1 MQFQPQVADAE
12 GYLDYLRI
20 NVRRQL
26 NFVGN
31 QVAFRD
37 PETVGSGN
45 VTRFTMANAN
55 AVFAVWDVT
64 DPTQPMEVP
73 FTLTGSTLEF
83 DAPTDELREF
93 IAFANFNYPTPAF
106 SGKVENQNLHA
117 LNGIDMVILTGERYL
132 TVAEQ
137 LRDLHSIDG
146 LSMDIV
152 TPEQVYNEFS
162 SGMAAVT
169 AIKSLMKMLY
179 DLGMAQR
186 SVARIMSS
194 IRSFFQF
201 ELEEGRVALSP
212 AAQIE
217 SVPLPVKLPVVL
229 TREEI
234 EGMIAAIDHST
245 VEGLRNRAMFEMLYG
260 CGMRV
265 SELIQLK
272 LHQLFL
278 EAGFVRVI
286 GKGNRERLIPIGD
299 MAIRHWQ
306 FYWEHH
312 RRDQETPD
320 PGQSVFC
327 FLGRRGKSLTRNMVF
342 MIIRDLARK
351 AGISKPV
358 GPHTLRHSFATHL
371 LEGGADL
378 RAVQEMLGHVSITTT
393 ELYTH
398 LDIGHLRKVLQEF
411 HPLSQAAT
419 DR

>member
-1 MQFQPQVADAE
+1 MSPSASTGAALQQNRRLLQDLPQVWQDALRGFALWIKVE
-12 GYLDYLRI
+12 RGYSPHTLEAYLRDI
-20 NVRRQL
+20 RKLLEYLAQSSAQDLSLNARIPGPAEVR
-26 NFVGN
+26 
-31 QVAFRD
+31 
-37 PETVGSGN
+37 
-45 VTRFTMANAN
+45 
-55 AVFAVWDVT
+55 
-64 DPTQPMEVP
+64 
-73 FTLTGSTLEF
+73 
-83 DAPTDELREF
+83 DADLR
-93 IAFANFNYPTPAF
+93 A
-106 SGKVENQNLHA
+106 
-117 LNGIDMVILTGERYL
+117 
-132 TVAEQ
+132 
-137 LRDLHSIDG
+137 
-146 LSMDIV
+146 
-152 TPEQVYNEFS
+152 
-162 SGMAAVT
+162 
-169 AIKSLMKMLY
+169 LMKMLY

-327 FLGRRGKSLTRNMVF
+327 FLGRRGKSLTRNRVF

-411 HPLSQAAT
+411 HPLSQATTA
-419 DR
+419 R